1 MVVHSGRIVFFNLQ
15 ISSQLPSKE
24 LNDIQA
30 HVDCEDV
37 PSAMTEGNDVK
48 HFWIGLNNYFLASP
62 KHALTFPIVG
72 DFISASR
79 RVHFIDNLGDRHM

>member
-1 MVVHSGRIVFFNLQ
+1 MILVVVHSGRIVFFNLQ

-48 HFWIGLNNYFLASP
+48 HF
-62 KHALTFPIVG
+62 
-72 DFISASR
+72 
-79 RVHFIDNLGDRHM
+79 